1 MKRARKFA
9 WLILAVCIMVSVM
22 PAAQGASRKNTVVRV
37 GFPIQHGI
45 SYLDENGEYAG
56 YMVDYLE
63 YLSLYT
69 NWDYE
74 FVMVE
79 GDTNTQISTLMQMLM
94 DGEIDMMG
102 TMNYLPSLEEYFLYP
117 SYSYGTT
124 YTSLTV
130 SEDSSKWAEED
141 FLPGTG

>member
-1 MKRARKFA
+1 MA
-9 WLILAVCIMVSVM
+9 
-22 PAAQGASRKNTVVRV
+22 PAAQAASNGNTVVRV

-45 SYLDENGEYAG
+45 SYLDENGDYSG

-74 FVMVE
+74 FVTVE
-79 GDTNTQISTLMQMLM
+79 GDTNTQINTLMQMLM

-102 TMNYLPSLEEYFLYP
+102 TMNWSIPNS
-117 SYSYGTT
+117 
-124 YTSLTV
+124 V
-130 SEDSSKWAEED
+130 
-141 FLPGTG
+141 

>member
-1 MKRARKFA
+1 MMFSMA
-9 WLILAVCIMVSVM
+9 
-22 PAAQGASRKNTVVRV
+22 PAAQAASNGNTVVRV

-45 SYLDENGEYAG
+45 SYLDENGDYAG

-74 FVMVE
+74 FVTVE
-79 GDTNTQISTLMQMLM
+79 GDTNTQINTLMQMLM

-102 TMNYLPSLEEYFLYP
+102 TMNYLPALEEYFLYP

-130 SEDSSKWAEED
+130 MEDSQWAEED
-141 FLPGTG
+141 FTA

>member
-1 MKRARKFA
+1 MA
-9 WLILAVCIMVSVM
+9 
-22 PAAQGASRKNTVVRV
+22 PAAQAASNGNTVVHV

-45 SYLDENGEYAG
+45 SYLDENGDYAG

-74 FVMVE
+74 FVTVE
-79 GDTNTQISTLMQMLM
+79 GDTNTQINTLMQMLM

-102 TMNYLPSLEEYFLYP
+102 TMNGSIPNS
-117 SYSYGTT
+117 
-124 YTSLTV
+124 V
-130 SEDSSKWAEED
+130 
-141 FLPGTG
+141 